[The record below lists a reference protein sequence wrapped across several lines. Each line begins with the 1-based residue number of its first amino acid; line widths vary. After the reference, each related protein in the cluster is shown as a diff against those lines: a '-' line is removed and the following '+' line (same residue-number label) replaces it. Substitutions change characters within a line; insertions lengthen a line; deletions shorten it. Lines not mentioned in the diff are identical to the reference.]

1 MTDFK
6 TLQKLKT
13 AISNC
18 DFNCKLILNK
28 GIYAQLPD
36 GYLIDLKTYT
46 FMQTSTLTTVHFQII
61 APNTVEQ
68 SIWREEL

>member
-28 GIYAQLPD
+28 GIFAQLPD

-46 FMQTSTLTTVHFQII
+46 FMQTSTLTKWLNVLYLIRKEIQ
-61 APNTVEQ
+61 
-68 SIWREEL
+68 